1 MFPSLFPRY
10 RDAIA
15 RYGAAATSSGRK
27 PATLPEDLLIHR
39 DGNLSTYYAPFEYRN
54 PSAKVVLLGI
64 TPGLTQAD
72 NALRIARA
80 EIEAG
85 SPDDVILRK
94 ARQSAGFSGSMRA
107 PLIAMLDTVGLHTYL
122 GIDSC
127 ASLFD
132 EHRDW
137 LQSMSAIVY
146 PTFVNGK
153 NYGGSNPRLT
163 SHPALRDL
171 MTSHLAPMLE
181 AMQDAVIVPLG
192 PKPEAAIGWIASHH
206 GVRPSLVLRGMPHP
220 SGSNAERIAY
230 FLGRKPRDKLSNK
243 TNPDKYDQ
251 AKAMMKA
258 LLKQ

>member
-1 MFPSLFPRY
+1 MPESLFSHY

-15 RYGAAATSSGRK
+15 RYPIDAETGSRRPAA
-27 PATLPEDLLIHR
+27 LPDDLLISR
-39 DGNLSTYYAPFEYRN
+39 SGSLSTYYAPFEYRN

-85 SPDDVILRK
+85 SPDEVVLRK
-94 ARQSAGFSGSMRA
+94 ARQGAGFSGSMRA
-107 PLIAMLDTVGLHTYL
+107 PLIAMLDTVGLNTYL

-132 EHRDW
+132 QHRDW
-137 LQSMSAIVY
+137 LQSMSAIVF

-153 NYGGSNPRLT
+153 NYGGSNPVLT
-163 SHPALRDL
+163 SHPALQAML
-171 MTSHLAPMLE
+171 TSHLVPMLE
-181 AMQDAVIVPLG
+181 AMHDAVIVPLG
-192 PKPEAAIGWIASHH
+192 PKPEAAIGWVAANY
-206 GVRPSLVLRGMPHP
+206 GVRPPLVLRGIPHP

-230 FLGRKPRDKLSNK
+230 FLGRKPRENLSSK
-243 TNPDKYDQ
+243 TNPDRYDH
-251 AKAMMKA
+251 AKAAIKA

>member
-1 MFPSLFPRY
+1 MPQSLLPRY

-15 RYGAAATSSGRK
+15 RYPAAAGTVAHK
-27 PATLPEDLLIHR
+27 PAALPDDLLIRR
-39 DGNLSTYYAPFEYRN
+39 DGPLSIYYAPFEYAN
-54 PSAKVVLLGI
+54 PNAKVVLLGI

-85 SPDDVILRK
+85 SSDDVILRK
-94 ARQSAGFSGSMRA
+94 ARQGAGFSGSMRA
-107 PLIAMLDTVGLHTYL
+107 PLIAMLDTVGLNAYL
-122 GIDSC
+122 GLDSC
-127 ASLFD
+127 ATLFD

-153 NYGGSNPRLT
+153 NYGGSNPTLT
-163 SHPALRDL
+163 SHPALQEL

-181 AMQDAVIVPLG
+181 ALQDAVIVPLG
-192 PKPEAAIGWIASHH
+192 PKPEAAIGWVAVHH
-206 GVRPSLVLRGMPHP
+206 GVRPPLVLRGMPHP

-230 FLGRKPRDKLSNK
+230 FLGRKSRENLSNK

-251 AKAMMKA
+251 AKALMKA